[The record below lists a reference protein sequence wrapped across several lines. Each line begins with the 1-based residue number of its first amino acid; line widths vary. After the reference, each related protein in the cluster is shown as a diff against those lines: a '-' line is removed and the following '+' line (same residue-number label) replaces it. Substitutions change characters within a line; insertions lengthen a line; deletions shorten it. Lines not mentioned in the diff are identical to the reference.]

1 MSVIKSF
8 SVGNGDM
15 FYIKHDSD
23 NFTIIDCCM
32 DENNQN
38 NIIDEIE
45 RESEGR
51 GVIRFISTHPDDDHF
66 RGLVYLDNRLK
77 IRNFYC
83 VENKAIKEDETDD
96 FKRYCSLRDGEHHFF
111 VYKGCSRRWMNLAN
125 DERGQSGID
134 ILWPIT
140 NNEDFIKVL
149 DSASKSGTGVNNLSP
164 ILTYSAK
171 NGMKAMW
178 MGDMETAFL
187 EKIKNFVSW
196 PKVDVLFAP
205 HHGRQSGSVT
215 SEVLKLLTPRIIVIG
230 EARSEYLN
238 YYSGYKTIT
247 QNTAG
252 DIVFINHSN
261 RVDIYV
267 SNAKYAINKP
277 CFPIA
282 HNAPYRDSIHGYCI
296 GSFKPYGA

>member
-32 DENNQN
+32 DENNQK
-38 NIIDEIE
+38 NITDEIE
-45 RESEGR
+45 RESKGR

-149 DSASKSGTGVNNLSP
+149 DSAAKSGTGVNNLSP

-171 NGMKAMW
+171 NGIKAMW
-178 MGDMETAFL
+178 MGDMETTFL
-187 EKIKNFVSW
+187 EKIKDFVSW

-215 SEVLKLLTPRIIVIG
+215 SEILKLLTPQIIVIG

-282 HNAPYRDSIHGYCI
+282 HNAPCRDSIHGYCI